1 MAVLAGLAETSG
13 LLFAAGLLTPLA
25 ALGIAVVML
34 NAIWTVH
41 WPKGFFNGNGS
52 LEFPLV
58 LFSVVVA
65 VAAIGAGRFSIDN
78 AIHRADNWSGLWWGV
93 GVLGAAFVI
102 PFVTVGGQEAVR
114 DDGGAGLLAPICAQ
128 FGVWRSLVALRSGR
142 GGAACGADIQEAQA
156 LPAPPSALAGRKRRR
171 ERSRLKWLICAQFGV
186 WRSLVARSVRVGEV
200 PSSNLGTPIEA
211 GEPTWFPRLI
221 FDTVA

>member
-1 MAVLAGLAETSG
+1 MSYGLLFLRLVVGGTMFSHGAQKLFGWFGGGGPRGTAGFFGQLGFRAPLAMAVLAGLAETSG

-41 WPKGFFNGNGS
+41 WPKGFFNGNGG

-65 VAAIGAGRFSIDN
+65 VAAIGPGRFSIDN

-102 PFVTVGGQEAVR
+102 SFVTVTV
-114 DDGGAGLLAPICAQ
+114 
-128 FGVWRSLVALRSGR
+128 
-142 GGAACGADIQEAQA
+142 
-156 LPAPPSALAGRKRRR
+156 GRKRF
-171 ERSRLKWLICAQFGV
+171 AM
-186 WRSLVARSVRVGEV
+186 
-200 PSSNLGTPIEA
+200 TEA
-211 GEPTWFPRLI
+211 P
-221 FDTVA
+221 AS